1 MAQTS
6 QDDRSEDSP
15 NDTQGKFYTYI
26 FEGDEFQTQEEDFTC
41 GDLME
46 KHDVDF
52 DVGLIRILD
61 DGTEERCEPDEEVDF
76 EGPGRRFKQAPEFKR
91 G

>member
-1 MAQTS
+1 MNRTQDEHDGESAQTE
-6 QDDRSEDSP
+6 QK
-15 NDTQGKFYTYI
+15 GKFYTYV
-26 FEGDEFQTQEEDFTC
+26 FEGDDYQTQDEDFTC
-41 GDLME
+41 GDLMK

-52 DVGLIRILD
+52 DVGLIRIRD
-61 DGTEERCEPDEEVDF
+61 DGTEEQCDPDEEVDF